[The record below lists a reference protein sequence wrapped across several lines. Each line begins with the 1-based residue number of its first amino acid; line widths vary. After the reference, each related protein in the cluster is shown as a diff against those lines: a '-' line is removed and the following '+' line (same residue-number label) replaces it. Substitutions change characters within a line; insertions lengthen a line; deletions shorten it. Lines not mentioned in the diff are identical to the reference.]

1 MAQQDEKQDSS
12 SSGFI
17 AMEPPKEI
25 KLPTEQINKDSVLF
39 WIERSKNKNIVVYE
53 AIKQNGIN
61 DHYNNIIGYW
71 LVIDPEYIKANRKK
85 GKTDDR
91 EELSMI
97 ERKLAYGYNVTSTDS
112 NKKCKIYQVNL
123 VSVPSIIMDLIT
135 DKQGKPHIIVII
147 NGYKCYLRRI
157 YVATKES
164 WYGLPKVLYVTLTGI
179 EIKTGAIQSTKK
191 VL

>member
-1 MAQQDEKQDSS
+1 MAQDEKHDNP
-12 SSGFI
+12 SGFI
-17 AMEPPKEI
+17 AIEPPNEI
-25 KLPTEQINKDSVLF
+25 KLPTQQINKDSILF

-71 LVIDPEYIKANRKK
+71 LSIDPEFIKANRKK
-85 GKTDDR
+85 GKMDDR
-91 EELSMI
+91 DELSMI
-97 ERKLAYGYNVTSTDS
+97 EKKLAYGYKVTSTES
-112 NKKCKIYQVNL
+112 NKKLKIYQLNL

-135 DKQGKPHIIVII
+135 DQQGKPHAIVII
-147 NGYKCYLRRI
+147 NGYKCYLRKI
-157 YVATKES
+157 YVSTKES

-179 EIKTGAIQSTKK
+179 QIKNGAIQSAKK